1 MVRDDHL
8 AEVTLAIFLL
18 FHESCVL
25 QLMECCNVYNDN
37 RCVPLQRMPRA
48 MITPKSLKKA
58 IGEAHQASLCHTI
71 WHVLTLSE
79 LCLRS

>member
-37 RCVPLQRMPRA
+37 RCVPLQRMPH
-48 MITPKSLKKA
+48 KSNDHAQIIKKS
-58 IGEAHQASLCHTI
+58 H
-71 WHVLTLSE
+71 
-79 LCLRS
+79 R